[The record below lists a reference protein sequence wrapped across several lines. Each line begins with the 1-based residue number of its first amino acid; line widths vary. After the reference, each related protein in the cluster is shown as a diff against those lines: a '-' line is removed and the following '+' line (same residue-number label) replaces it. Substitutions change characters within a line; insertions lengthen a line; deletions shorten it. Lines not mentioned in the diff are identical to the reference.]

1 MRVLANNSKQTGN
14 NLFGKTKD
22 VQFMLEYFYFT
33 SVETK
38 RPTSETPNYPAGLNL
53 ELCSLAQQFF
63 TNEGANKKPSKKPAQ
78 PSTPSTL
85 RVRPDSE
92 SIPERASY
100 QPWDKGLVPEP
111 EEEDLTLPT
120 TLKSFRGQGSPG
132 NSQETEVPPPI
143 PERSDQP
150 KVMMLKLMK
159 NATRVLKS

>member
-1 MRVLANNSKQTGN
+1 MCVNY
-14 NLFGKTKD
+14 LFF
-22 VQFMLEYFYFT
+22 VQD
-33 SVETK
+33 ETK

-63 TNEGANKKPSKKPAQ
+63 TNEGANKKPSKKIAQ
-78 PSTPSTL
+78 PSTPSTP
-85 RVRPDSE
+85 RVRQDPE

-100 QPWDKGLVPEP
+100 QPWDKGLAPEE

-120 TLKSFRGQGSPG
+120 TLRNFRSQGSPG
-132 NSQETEVPPPI
+132 NTQETEVPPPI